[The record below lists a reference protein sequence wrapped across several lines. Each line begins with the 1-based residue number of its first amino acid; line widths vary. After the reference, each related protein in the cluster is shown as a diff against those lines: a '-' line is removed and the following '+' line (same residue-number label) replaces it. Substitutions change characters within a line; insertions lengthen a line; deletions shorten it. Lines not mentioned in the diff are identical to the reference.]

1 MLMALDRYRLATQFD
16 LHVFER
22 QISNVTDVRELRR
35 LAVRLHSTIR
45 HQQKLYEA
53 LINGK

>member
-1 MLMALDRYRLATQFD
+1 MELDRYQLAGEFN
-16 LHVFER
+16 LAVFER
-22 QISNVTDVRELRR
+22 QVANVDDVKTLRR
-35 LAVRLHSTIR
+35 LAVRLHATVQ

>member
-1 MLMALDRYRLATQFD
+1 MELDRYKLASQFQ

-22 QISNVTDVRELRR
+22 QIASIDDVKQLRR
-35 LAVRLHSTIR
+35 LAVRLHSTIL

-53 LINGK
+53 LIHDK